1 MAPKKHFICRDRSVY
16 PIDSTV
22 RHWTRRA
29 DLQDNASVQ
38 SKHNDNSDT
47 VFVRQVF
54 SAAIFPRVGA
64 KRSEEGRN
72 ADDERREMVREG
84 A

>member
-1 MAPKKHFICRDRSVY
+1 MAPKKHFICRDRSVH

-29 DLQDNASVQ
+29 DLQDNASVRPRRY
-38 SKHNDNSDT
+38 DNLDMAIA
-47 VFVRQVF
+47 RLDF
-54 SAAIFPRVGA
+54 SAATFPRVGA